1 MTTQKPKFGL
11 ASMLMSASVLALYP
25 TITLEKPQRG
35 SALVS
40 VKADGKA
47 FQNQKGKASSTFSSA
62 TLTLY
67 GSVQLKGDGALE
79 LDDLAGSL
87 QIGLA
92 NYTITSGRG
101 EVNKK
106 GKIEIN
112 TETSDAGKSLELK
125 LHGSN
130 QGDSVT
136 FGSKESRLSSLY
148 FFSLT
153 GKAIVTMPTT
163 SLSTTWSDDDH
174 NHYANNTG
182 TVTRPRA
189 IQ

>member
-1 MTTQKPKFGL
+1 
-11 ASMLMSASVLALYP
+11 MLLSASVLALYP

-40 VKADGKA
+40 VRADGKA
-47 FQNQKGKASSTFSSA
+47 FQNQKGKASRAFSSA
-62 TLTLY
+62 VLTLY
-67 GSVQLKGDGALE
+67 GSVQLKGDGTLE

-92 NYTITSGRG
+92 NYTITSGKG

-112 TETSDAGKSLELK
+112 AETSDAGRALEIK
-125 LHGSN
+125 LTGRN

-136 FGSKESRLSSLY
+136 FDSKQSKLSSRY
-148 FFSLT
+148 FLSLK
-153 GKAIVTMPTT
+153 GQAIVTMPTT
-163 SLSTTWSDDDH
+163 SISTTWSDDDH
-174 NHYANNTG
+174 DYPQAQTWH
-182 TVTRPRA
+182 
-189 IQ
+189 